1 MLLIICG
8 KNIVGENL
16 GIRAKM
22 VSDLMKEGDREWDIE
37 LVKSLFLPQDVEA
50 ILSTSSVTWLQKID

>member
-8 KNIVGENL
+8 KNIIGENP
-16 GIRAKM
+16 GIRVKM
-22 VSDLMKEGDREWDIE
+22 VRVLRDLMKEGDREWDIE

-50 ILSTSSVTWLQKID
+50 ILTTPPQ